1 VPLPEIHCATAWWA
15 NAQEGHEHMT
25 DELFEGLNRLASS
38 TSVPAGTLLFLRDE
52 PSRCVYVVRS
62 GKIALLWP
70 QTEETTPMEFLGPG
84 SIIGL
89 PAAINGIY
97 SATAKALTDSE
108 LGFISAERV
117 LELLASDPALCRTS
131 MRMMSQEVARMRSS
145 IVEHCSHIR

>member
-1 VPLPEIHCATAWWA
+1 
-15 NAQEGHEHMT
+15 MT
-25 DELFEGLNRLASS
+25 DALFDGLNRLASS

-70 QTEETTPMEFLGPG
+70 DTEETTPMEFLAPG

-89 PAAINGIY
+89 PAAINGTY

-108 LGFISAERV
+108 LGFISADRV
-117 LELLASDPALCRTS
+117 LDVLGSDPALCRAA

-145 IVEHCSHIR
+145 IAEHCSQIE